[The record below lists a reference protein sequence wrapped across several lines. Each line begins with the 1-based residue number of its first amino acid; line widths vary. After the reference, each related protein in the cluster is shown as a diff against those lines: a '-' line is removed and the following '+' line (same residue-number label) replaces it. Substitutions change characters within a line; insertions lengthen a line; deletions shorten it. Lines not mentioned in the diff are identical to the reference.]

1 MFHAQI
7 HWNVDNADRQLRM
20 CDDILSVALI
30 LLLSC
35 LSPQLA
41 AQVRTTISCHP
52 GVEIAYLSTTTLAT
66 KRLLEGRRDWLALQ
80 EAF

>member
-1 MFHAQI
+1 MGMLTMQ
-7 HWNVDNADRQLRM
+7 DRQLRM
-20 CDDILSVALI
+20 CVDILSIALI

-35 LSPQLA
+35 LSLQLA

-52 GVEIAYLSTTTLAT
+52 GVEIAYLWTTTLAT
-66 KRLLEGRRDWLALQ
+66 KGLLEGRRDWLVLQ